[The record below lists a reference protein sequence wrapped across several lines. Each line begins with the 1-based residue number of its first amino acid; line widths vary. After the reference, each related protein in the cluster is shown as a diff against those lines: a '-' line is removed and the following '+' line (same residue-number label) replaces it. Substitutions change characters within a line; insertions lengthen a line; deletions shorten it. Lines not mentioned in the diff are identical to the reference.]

1 MNCKDVRACFF
12 DLLGGEPVPAQVTGH
27 MSSCADCARELESLR
42 STLAVL
48 DEWKAPSDVSPY
60 FMTRLMARVREE
72 KPATEN
78 NWFFAWVRKPALA
91 ASMAVV
97 LIAAGGL
104 SMLHVSNANPRAQ
117 QARTQAEVQARVGTA
132 VSDLQYLEG
141 HNDLLAEFEL
151 LDDISSN

>member
-1 MNCKDVRACFF
+1 MNCKDVRAHFF
-12 DLLGGEPVPAQVTGH
+12 DLLSGEPVPAHVAGH
-27 MSSCADCARELESLR
+27 VPSCPECARELESLR
-42 STLAVL
+42 STLAML

-72 KPATEN
+72 SPAPRP

-91 ASMAVV
+91 ASLAVV
-97 LIAAGGL
+97 LVAAGGI
-104 SMLHVSNANPRAQ
+104 SMMRVGNSSERAR
-117 QARTQAEVQARVGTA
+117 QAKTQAEVQMHVGTA

-151 LDDISSN
+151 LDEFSSN